1 MLFAFETSVPTTI
14 VGCPIFI
21 AKGWD
26 KGLQMKKLVIIFC
39 LSIGTSAQSNLSPAL
54 REFVKV
60 DAPTVALT
68 HIRVL
73 DGTGT
78 AARDDQTIV
87 ITNGKISAI
96 GSSASTPAPKGAQV
110 VDGTGRTAIPGL
122 VGMHDH
128 MFYPAG
134 GAVYHNMQDSFPR
147 LYLASGVTTIRTT
160 GSIEPYS
167 DLELK
172 KWIDGG
178 KMIGPKI
185 WVTGPYLEGK
195 DAFIPQLHQIGS
207 PQEARDM
214 VDFWAAQGAT
224 SFKAYNTLTREELG
238 AAIQQA
244 HKHDLKLTG
253 HLCSVTFPEA
263 IALGIDDLEHGILVD
278 TEFTPDKKPDLCP
291 DSAFSD
297 QTLGSVEVSDP
308 RVQALIKNL
317 VSHHVAITST
327 LPVFEPD
334 ACGRPP
340 LQQRVLDAMS
350 PEANKDYLAR
360 RVRICTP
367 KPGAPAPKGA
377 HNLKLEEDFER
388 EFSKA
393 GGLLLAGEDPTGIG
407 GTLAGFGDQ
416 REVELLVEAGFTP
429 VEALHIAAANG
440 ADFLGESERIGTL
453 ATGKQA
459 DIVVIKGDPSK
470 NINDVENVELVF
482 KDGVGYDSPKLIES
496 VQGLVGIR

>member
-1 MLFAFETSVPTTI
+1 MKQLLPVFLLTICSFAQT
-14 VGCPIFI
+14 
-21 AKGWD
+21 
-26 KGLQMKKLVIIFC
+26 
-39 LSIGTSAQSNLSPAL
+39 NLSPAL
-54 REFVKV
+54 KEFVKV
-60 DAPTVALT
+60 DSPNIALT
-68 HIRVL
+68 HIRVV
-73 DGTGT
+73 DGTGS
-78 AARDDQTIV
+78 AAREDQTIL
-87 ITNGKISAI
+87 IANSKISAI
-96 GSSASTPAPKGAQV
+96 GPSASTPAPQGVQV

-128 MFYPAG
+128 LFYPMG
-134 GAVYHNMQDSFPR
+134 GFVYGEMAFSFPR

-160 GSIEPYS
+160 GSIEPYT

-172 KWIDGG
+172 KWIDSG
-178 KMIGPKI
+178 KMIGPKMWI
-185 WVTGPYLEGK
+185 TGPYLEGK

-214 VDFWAAQGAT
+214 VDFWAAQGVT

-238 AAIQQA
+238 AAIEQA
-244 HKHDLKLTG
+244 HKHHIKLTG

-263 IALGIDDLEHGILVD
+263 IALGIDDLEHGIEVD
-278 TEFTPDKKPDLCP
+278 TEFAADKKPDLCP

-297 QTLGSVEVSDP
+297 QMLGNIEITDP

-340 LQQRVLDAMS
+340 LEQRVLDAMS

-367 KPGAPAPKGA
+367 KPGAPNPTGA
-377 HNLKLEEDFER
+377 HNLKLEEAFEHQ
-388 EFSKA
+388 FSKA

-429 VEALHIAAANG
+429 IEAIHIATANG
-440 ADFLGESERIGTL
+440 AEFLGESERIGTL
-453 ATGKQA
+453 AQGKQA
-459 DIVVIKGDPSK
+459 DIVIIKGDPAT
-470 NINDVENVELVF
+470 NINDIQNVELVF
-482 KDGVGYDSPKLIES
+482 KDGVGFDSSKLIDS